1 MGVEQDFL
9 LVLKSSGLGD
19 GEPEL
24 REKLLKLF
32 LDVLY
37 ELKAIPA
44 RIVCS
49 GTGIFLTT
57 EGSLVVEILNKFK
70 DEGTEIFS
78 CSTCLEHYDRNDKL
92 IFGRPT
98 TMKDT
103 VSAMLSFKR
112 VMAP

>member
-19 GEPEL
+19 GEPDL
-24 REKLLKLF
+24 REKLLKSF

-37 ELKAIPA
+37 ELRAIPS

-57 EGSLVVEILNKFK
+57 EGSPVAETFNKFK
-70 DEGTEIFS
+70 EEGTEIFS
-78 CSTCLEHYDRNDKL
+78 CSTCLEHYNREDKL
-92 IFGRPT
+92 IFGTPT

-103 VSAMLSFKR
+103 VSAMLSFKK

>member
-1 MGVEQDFL
+1 MAVEREFL

-24 REKLLKLF
+24 REKLLKSF

-37 ELKAIPA
+37 ELRAIPA
-44 RIVCS
+44 RLVCS

-57 EGSLVVEILNKFK
+57 EGSPVAETLNKFK
-70 DEGTEIFS
+70 QEGTEIFS
-78 CSTCLEHYDRNDKL
+78 CATCLEHYNRKDKL
-92 IFGRPT
+92 IFGMPT

-103 VSAMLSFKR
+103 VSAMLRFKK
-112 VMAP
+112 VMAL